1 MTATPRHSVRH
12 HRPGR
17 RGVARLVV
25 LVAAVIG
32 GLAMAPAGARAEGG
46 ATIGL
51 DGTWRTGS
59 WTPLA
64 VRPRDD
70 GALPTRVWV
79 ADADGESVGYE
90 PLAPTPDGAVRF
102 RIRCGRPD
110 GTVTVEW
117 PDGSRDRPRLP
128 APLESTARVLLI
140 LGDLPAAE
148 RAARLLQ
155 REDGSRFRLVT
166 LADPGFVGPSP
177 LDLDGVDVVIACG
190 QAVATA
196 PTGLL
201 DAVDGWVRR
210 GGRMLFLAGVSAAPP
225 AFGDGP
231 AASWLPGPA
240 GGTGRVARMV
250 PLRRGAA
257 IETYAKAGRPLE
269 RGALASLEAPL
280 LADPA
285 ALDGT
290 IEAWE
295 GSGPADLPLVVRRAH
310 GFGTVTWAGLDLD
323 RAPFR
328 AWTGTD
334 SLLVQLLGGRAE
346 KGGRAGEVVRGS
358 LDLGGQLRLALDR
371 FEGVSAV
378 PFEVVA
384 GLALLYV
391 VCLWPLE
398 WWLVSRSGRFRLAW
412 LTLPALVAAFTG
424 LAWWTGARF
433 KGDRARDRD
442 AEILDVDMA
451 GGRVR
456 GTAFLALWSP
466 DNTTLD
472 VGAAPAT
479 PLAGPGGT
487 TVLSWY
493 RITGRGMGAVD
504 SPASHPSLA
513 TAPYREAA
521 GYDRLEGIALAAASS
536 RLFEVEWTAPAAAP
550 AVESTLGRDAQGTL
564 RGTVKSL
571 LPFELQRAS
580 LVHAGW
586 SYDVGTLAP
595 GATFDT
601 LSGKG
606 PRTLSTALTRASTVL
621 DRLQTERWRIDERD
635 VERILEIAGFH
646 EAAGGTSYT
655 SLEAGPLERL
665 DLSPLLPID
674 RAILVGT
681 GPAGTAWSVGGE
693 GSTGRAAAPETA
705 RALVRIVIP
714 LDKRV
719 VPRPAPP
726 APPRAPAAVPPTAG
740 SGDRPVPS
748 LPQAVP

>member
-1 MTATPRHSVRH
+1 MTCTSQPLL
-12 HRPGR
+12 R
-17 RGVARLVV
+17 RRLHDRGLVARLVV
-25 LVAAVIG
+25 LVAAAI
-32 GLAMAPAGARAEGG
+32 APSAASPAPAHAEAA

-64 VRPRDD
+64 IPLRDD
-70 GALPTRVWV
+70 GAAPTRVWV
-79 ADADGESVGYE
+79 ADPDGELVGYE
-90 PLAPTPDGAVRF
+90 PLAPAADGVARF

-110 GTVTVEW
+110 GAVTVEW
-117 PDGSRDRPRLP
+117 PDGSRDKPRLP
-128 APLESTARVLLI
+128 APLESTTRLLMV

-155 REDGSRFRLVT
+155 REDGSRFRVVPLQ
-166 LADPGFVGPSP
+166 DPGMVGPSP
-177 LDLDGVDVVIACG
+177 LDLDAADTVVACG
-190 QAVATA
+190 HAVSTA
-196 PTGLL
+196 PPDLLAAL
-201 DAVDGWVRR
+201 DAWVRR
-210 GGRMLFLAGVSAAPP
+210 GGRMVFLAGASAAPP
-225 AFGDGP
+225 AFADGP
-231 AASWLPGPA
+231 AGDWLPGRA
-240 GGTGRVARMV
+240 GGRGRVARMV

-257 IETYAKAGRPLE
+257 IETYAKAGRPLD
-269 RGALASLEAPL
+269 RGALATLEAPL
-280 LADPA
+280 LADSA
-285 ALDGT
+285 TLDGT

-295 GSGPADLPLVVRRAH
+295 GGAQADLPLVVRRAH
-310 GFGTVTWAGLDLD
+310 GFGTITWAGLDLD

-328 AWTGTD
+328 AWPGTD

-346 KGGRAGEVVRGS
+346 KGGRAGELVRGS

-371 FEGVSAV
+371 FQGVSPV

-391 VCLWPLE
+391 ACLWPLE
-398 WWLVSRSGRFRLAW
+398 WWLVSRSGKPRLAW

-424 LAWWTGARF
+424 LAWWTAHRF
-433 KGDRARDRD
+433 KGEEARSRG
-442 AEILDVDMA
+442 AEIVDIDMV
-451 GGRVR
+451 GNRLR
-456 GTAFLALWSP
+456 GTSFLALWSP
-466 DNTTLD
+466 ENTTLD
-472 VGAAPAT
+472 LGAAPAT
-479 PLAGPGGT
+479 PLAGPNAA

-504 SPASHPSLA
+504 SPTSHPSLA
-513 TAPYREAA
+513 SAPYRESP
-521 GYDRLEGIALAAASS
+521 GFDRLVGIPMAASSS
-536 RLFEVEWTAPAAAP
+536 RLFEAEWTAPAASP
-550 AVESTLGRDAQGTL
+550 AVESTLTRDPQGTL

-571 LPFELQRAS
+571 LPFGLEGAT

-586 SYDVGTLAP
+586 SYDVGTLRP

-606 PRTLSTALTRASTVL
+606 PRTLSASLTRASTVL
-621 DRLQTERWRIDERD
+621 DRQQTERWRIDEHD

-655 SLEAGPLERL
+655 SLEAGPLGRL

-681 GPAGTAWSVGGE
+681 GPACTAWSVDG
-693 GSTGRAAAPETA
+693 TGAAAGGAAEPA

-714 LDKRV
+714 LEERAA
-719 VPRPAPP
+719 PRPAAATPRDD
-726 APPRAPAAVPPTAG
+726 AHVPRAA
-740 SGDRPVPS
+740 DRPATTPA
-748 LPQAVP
+748 QAAP